1 MSLFLVNSTKL
12 NSLLSPAFEKA
23 VSNQFSAFSFQSS
36 GCQKNDKFKN
46 QDCFSGR
53 MSLVTFSKHLSD
65 LKKSVESFRKCTDKT
80 LSDFKQTMP
89 VYYDSVAKSKIKM
102 IKKAISD
109 MVDMTDEKEKIED
122 MLELID
128 IVASLYSSK
137 QFEKINEKVD
147 RIAEIVKS
155 VKFDEVISLDV
166 NLPPEISKELNADFN
181 EMHKCFKAGFFRAT
195 IILCG
200 RILEAA
206 LLRKYY
212 EVTKKDLLETSPGI
226 GLGKVIAKLKEAGI
240 DLGPGLNEQIHLI
253 NNIRI
258 SSVHKQKQLFK
269 PSREQANAIILYT
282 TDALNKIFS

>member
-1 MSLFLVNSTKL
+1 MRLIV
-12 NSLLSPAFEKA
+12 
-23 VSNQFSAFSFQSS
+23 
-36 GCQKNDKFKN
+36 
-46 QDCFSGR
+46 
-53 MSLVTFSKHLSD
+53 FSKHLSD
-65 LKKSVESFRKCTDKT
+65 LKKSVENFRKCNDKT
-80 LSDFKQTMP
+80 LSDFKQTKP
-89 VYYDSVAKSKIKM
+89 VYYDSVSKSKVKM
-102 IKKAISD
+102 IKKVIQD
-109 MVDMTDEKEKIED
+109 MIDQTEEKDKVED
-122 MLELID
+122 MLELIE
-128 IVASLYSSK
+128 IVSALYNSK
-137 QFEKINEKVD
+137 QYDKIPEKVD
-147 RIAEIVKS
+147 EIGNIAKS
-155 VKFDEVISLDV
+155 IKWDEVINLDV